1 MNARDIIVVVPPGT
15 RVRYMEHQLIGD
27 QMFVID
33 ASKIETVESDSL
45 FNPSAFS
52 GLPVYDA
59 ESYTS
64 DD

>member
-1 MNARDIIVVVPPGT
+1 VSARDIIVVVPPGS
-15 RVRYMEHQLIGD
+15 RVRYMEHELIDD

-33 ASKIETVESDSL
+33 ASKIATIESDSL
-45 FNPSAFS
+45 FNPSAFI